1 MAAKNEKKVPAPK
14 PAKVAKP
21 KAKAKKNNVDVQA
34 LTGAKFVSFKVRAVI
49 PVQQY
54 GNIQP
59 EIEVF
64 APTYELA
71 VAFAMPKIEELWK
84 TYAERPINGNL
95 PRFVG
100 PVSVEEKT
108 VVPVL
113 VPKEEPV
120 APVSSPS
127 STVASEV
134 SEASVPSSTSTTT
147 EKQFSEAG
155 QKAKKM
161 IELAVT
167 RAALNL
173 VEDKVKNSIKIPE
186 EEKPFLYT
194 IILKKIKTI

>member
-34 LTGAKFVSFKVRAVI
+34 LTEAKFVSFKVRAVI

-64 APTYELA
+64 APTYEMA

-108 VVPVL
+108 VVPVP

-127 STVASEV
+127 STVASE
-134 SEASVPSSTSTTT
+134 ASVLSSTSTTT

-167 RAALNL
+167 REALNL